1 MRMLGLRGL
10 AAIIGVLAG
19 ATGLLSPAHAQGPVS
34 TDHVTAELV
43 ASAQAVVPGETI
55 RIGLHKQIIPHW
67 HTYWQNPGDSGLPT
81 TIAWTLP
88 EGASAGDILWPAP
101 SRLAIGPIMNYGYE
115 GAVTLLT
122 DISVPA
128 DAPVGGSFPVRATID
143 WLVCEEICIPE
154 QVELSLDLPVVAAG
168 GDAGPAHPAIAAGEA
183 SLPVESPWQSRFQ
196 AQGGALALAID
207 APGLRADSI
216 EDIWFYADE
225 WGVLNHAAPQAL
237 AVEAGR
243 IVLNLKTGDSFA
255 PDLAAL
261 NGVLVVK
268 ERTGDGVL
276 TQAFHISAPAGAVTA
291 TGGGVAGLEIG
302 FGTALIFAL
311 LGGLI
316 LNLMPCVFPVLS
328 MKALSLVSHAR
339 SEPAVVRL
347 HGFAYTAGVLASF
360 AALAALLVALKAAG
374 QQIGWGFQF
383 QSPVFVLL
391 VAYLLFAV
399 GLSLSGVF
407 TIGAS
412 VAGVGS
418 GLAARSG
425 YAGSFFTGVLA
436 TIVATPCTA
445 PFMGAAM
452 GFALAAPTP
461 VLFAVFLVLGL
472 GLALPYILLSLFPPL
487 LRFLPRPGPWME
499 RFKQFLAFPMY
510 GAAIWLVWVLSLQAG
525 ADGVL
530 AALAGM
536 LLIAFAAWLYE
547 TTRGSGQVG
556 RLTGGGVAALA
567 ALAAIVGGYIA
578 ADRAQLMSAQASGG
592 MSAGESGA
600 AATTPWQ
607 AYSPEKLAALR
618 AEGRPVF
625 VNFTAAW
632 CITCLVNERV
642 ALNRPEIAEAFRGG
656 NIAYLKGD
664 WTNQD
669 KAITEKLA
677 EFGRSGVPLYLFY
690 PAGQEARPVVLP
702 QILTVDGILKDIGA
716 G

>member
-1 MRMLGLRGL
+1 MIGLRGV
-10 AAIIGVLAG
+10 AALLVVLIGTAG
-19 ATGLLSPAHAQGPVS
+19 MARAQTGPVS

-43 ASAQAVVPGETI
+43 AGAQSAVPGQTI

-67 HTYWQNPGDSGLPT
+67 HTYWENPGDSGLPT
-81 TIAWTLP
+81 TIEWKLP
-88 EGASAGDILWPAP
+88 EGTTAGEILWPAP
-101 SRLAIGPIMNYGYE
+101 ERIAVGPIMNYGYE
-115 GAVTLLT
+115 GEVTLLT
-122 DISVPA
+122 DIAIPA
-128 DAPVGGSFPVRATID
+128 TAAVGGSFPIRATVD

-154 QVELSLDLPVVAAG
+154 QVTLGLDLPIIAAG
-168 GDAGPAHPAIAAGEA
+168 SDPGLAHPAIAAAEA
-183 SLPVESPWQSRFQ
+183 RLPVDSSWPASFQ
-196 AQGGALALAID
+196 ARDGAIVLAVEVA
-207 APGLRADSI
+207 GLRAESI
-216 EDIWFYADE
+216 EDIWFYADQ
-225 WGVLNHAAPQAL
+225 WGVQNHAAPQAL
-237 AVEAGR
+237 SVEPGR
-243 IVLNLKTGDSFA
+243 IVMSVRADDALPA
-255 PDLAAL
+255 DLAAL
-261 NGVLVVK
+261 TGVLVVK

-276 TQAFHISAPAGAVTA
+276 TQAFTIAAPAGAVA
-291 TGGGVAGLEIG
+291 AGGGVAGFDSIG
-302 FGTALIFAL
+302 FGTALLFAL

-510 GAAIWLVWVLSLQAG
+510 GAAVWLVWVLSLQAG

-530 AALAGM
+530 IALAGM
-536 LLIAFAAWLYE
+536 LLIAFAAWLYD
-547 TTRGSGQVG
+547 TTRRSGRVG
-556 RLTGGGVAALA
+556 RLTGTGLATLA
-567 ALAAIVGGYIA
+567 ALAAIIGGYVA
-578 ADRAQLMSAQASGG
+578 ADRAQLMSAQAS
-592 MSAGESGA
+592 AVESGA
-600 AATTPWQ
+600 EAVTPWE
-607 AYSPEKLAALR
+607 AYTPEKLAALR
-618 AEGRPVF
+618 AESRPVF

-642 ALNRPEIAEAFRGG
+642 ALNRPAIAEAFQSGD
-656 NIAYLKGD
+656 ITYLKGD

-690 PAGQEARPVVLP
+690 PAGKNARPVVLP